1 MQYRYV
7 AIFGMLI
14 LILMYTFRTRKH
26 NTGIADDVGKI
37 TKDFTRTS
45 EVNGTNKLTID
56 ISPLH
61 LDHFNICTKG
71 EPLIDREFIIRELP
85 HFIKVF
91 EKRPYVENPDG
102 TKFAHQFAVWCT
114 VRKLK
119 PLHIIESGI
128 YHGFLSRVLRQAA
141 PKAQLI
147 FIDPN
152 PPLVYKDNHSDTM
165 YITNKNFK
173 DFKDFDWASLNLDFN
188 RTLIYFDDHQSGLV
202 RTLQAYNRG
211 FRYIMFDDNYHLN
224 GDNFSLKLACY
235 IKLKHLHARDVPFR
249 DNFGRQKRPLGVVD
263 LEMVDVV
270 FDDLIT
276 HYMEFSLPRSS
287 YDKNKDKKKDKVT
300 YYTEQNRNEGFG
312 SPPKVFFHN
321 VLVCLVKLKWM
332 PIQIVGG
339 GSRDALNIEVD
350 TIILRSL
357 SDYLGVCTV
366 KYYYTFMYYLCIV
379 FVFHFHWC
387 VCLNV
392 FLGKGEVIGKC
403 AILMCS
409 GIR

>member
-1 MQYRYV
+1 MKYGQV
-7 AIFGMLI
+7 AIVGMLI
-14 LILMYTFRTRKH
+14 LILMYTYSTRKC
-26 NTGIADDVGKI
+26 NTGIVDLARKM
-37 TKDFTRTS
+37 TKVFTGTS

-56 ISPLH
+56 VSPLH
-61 LDHFNICTKG
+61 LDQFNICTKG

-91 EKRPYVENPDG
+91 EKRPYVENPAG

-128 YHGFLSRVLRQAA
+128 YRGFLSWMMRQAA
-141 PKAQLI
+141 PNAQLI
-147 FIDPN
+147 FIDPG
-152 PPLVYKDNHSDTM
+152 PSLRWKDNHSDTVYM
-165 YITNKNFK
+165 TNKNFK
-173 DFKDFDWASLNLDFN
+173 DFKDVDWASLNLDFN

-211 FRYIMFDDNYHLN
+211 FRYIMFDDNYHLI

-249 DNFGRQKRPLGVVD
+249 DNFGRQERPLGVVD
-263 LEMVDVV
+263 LETIDVV

-287 YDKNKDKKKDKVT
+287 YDNKDNKKEVT
-300 YYTEQNRNEGFG
+300 YHTVQNRNEDFG

-321 VLVCLVKLKWM
+321 IMVCLVKLKWM
-332 PIQIVGG
+332 HIQGIYSLRRRRLTGIGIPIINLRRSDDRLRFIMGIPILI
-339 GSRDALNIEVD
+339 RRRLLNE
-350 TIILRSL
+350 
-357 SDYLGVCTV
+357 
-366 KYYYTFMYYLCIV
+366 
-379 FVFHFHWC
+379 
-387 VCLNV
+387 
-392 FLGKGEVIGKC
+392 
-403 AILMCS
+403 
-409 GIR
+409 